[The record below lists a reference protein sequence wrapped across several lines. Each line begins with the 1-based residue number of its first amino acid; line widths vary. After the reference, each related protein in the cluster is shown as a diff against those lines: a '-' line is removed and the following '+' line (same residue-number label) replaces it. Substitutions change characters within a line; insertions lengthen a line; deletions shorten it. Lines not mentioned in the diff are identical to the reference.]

1 MGIGKRSKM
10 KNEDCT
16 DNIDWEEQTLQ
27 TVMDAANFGD
37 PNAMNE
43 LEKRRREMDKLG
55 TVTPKFSIQDDE
67 D

>member
-1 MGIGKRSKM
+1 MDIGKRSKV

-16 DNIDWEEQTLQ
+16 DGIDWEEQTLQ
-27 TVMDAANFGD
+27 TVLDAANFGV
-37 PNAMNE
+37 PAAMNE
-43 LEKRRREMDKLG
+43 LDKRRRELDKLG

>member
-1 MGIGKRSKM
+1 M

-16 DNIDWEEQTLQ
+16 DDIDWEEQTLQ
-27 TVMDAANFGD
+27 TIVDAAKFGVVQ
-37 PNAMNE
+37 AQVE
-43 LEKRRREMDKLG
+43 LDKRRRAMEKLG

>member
-1 MGIGKRSKM
+1 M

-16 DNIDWEEQTLQ
+16 DDIDWEEQTLQ
-27 TVMDAANFGD
+27 TILEAANFGVV
-37 PNAMNE
+37 AAQIE
-43 LEKRRREMDKLG
+43 LDKRRKAMERLG